1 MALGEGTAIVVSGNV
16 SDVAGNAAEA
26 FTKDGFV
33 LKDTI
38 APSID
43 SVIVSADDVINSSD
57 TLSAVAVSVST
68 TGVEDG
74 QVVSLDIGGVT
85 AEVAITSDGFD
96 GTVDLLALGEG
107 TAIVVS
113 GNVSDVAGNAAEA
126 FTKDGFVLKDTIAPS
141 IDSVIV
147 SADDVINSSDT
158 LSAVAV
164 SVSTTGVE
172 DGQVISLDIGGVTAE
187 VAITSDGFD
196 GTVDLLALG
205 EGTAIVVSGNVS
217 DVAGNAAEAFTKDG
231 FVLKDTIAPS
241 IDSVIVSADDV
252 INSSDTLSAV
262 AVSVSTTGVEDGQV
276 VSLDIGGVMADV
288 AITNNGFDGT
298 VDLSALGDGTAIAVS
313 GNVSDVAG
321 NAAEAFTKDGFVL
334 KDTIAPSI
342 DSVIVS
348 ADDVINSSDT
358 LSAVAVSVS
367 TTGVEDGQVIS
378 LDIGGVT
385 AEVAI
390 TSDGFDGTV
399 DLLALGEGTEIVVSG
414 NVSDVAGNA
423 AATFTKA
430 NSVIKDTEAPSIDSV
445 SIDASD
451 NTIYIVGDTIEV
463 TITASDNDTGLVFST
478 KTFNGNTLDNGV
490 ENDNDGVTD
499 NGNGTYTTTYTVAD
513 GHDDVD
519 AGEAVTIALEYTD
532 AAGNA
537 AAGTYT
543 LDTNLP
549 SGTSIDANLPAISSI
564 TIDDGSYGIGDSVTV
579 RIQAG
584 DSEQGLTLKGD
595 VDVDGNTDG
604 TFNGQK
610 LTGFYH
616 VIGGKY
622 EATYT
627 VQPGDASVADGGY
640 VATNIILAD
649 SAGNESETNTSIKLS
664 GAYIDTEKPVI
675 TSVSMSRGTYKI
687 DDDILLYIEISEVDI
702 SNTDLIVENT
712 IYFNDQQL
720 TDFSADPDDEKVY
733 TATYTVTESDTDGK
747 AGDNLSANIVLTDP
761 AGNDSDPITQV
772 TLPDKVTIDAN
783 RPVITALTI
792 SEDNIVNTTKDSD
805 IDAVPFS
812 ISITGIETTDS
823 VVALAVNSLNTTAT
837 YDSNS
842 TTDSVTTFTFT
853 GTIDLSSLSSDTT
866 TATASATD
874 AAGNAAIDFTAE
886 LLNDT
891 TAPTIVTSGTDTS
904 ANEASTAT
912 LDASNS
918 SDDLSG
924 IASYAWKQVES
935 GGTALQ
941 DSSTALTI
949 DSNTSA
955 STTVTTPAI
964 TDDTTQNL
972 SFYFTVTVTDK
983 ADNNATSD
991 VLTLTVTNTYTT
1003 PTITASPVGA
1013 PNFDQI
1019 SLSWDADTSL
1029 SYSLYRSTNLDCAND
1044 LGSITNIASCNDGV
1058 IYIEGG
1064 NEPSISI
1071 DDSDTASITDTG
1083 LEFFTTYYYW
1093 LEAKLSSDEV
1103 VSLSSEQAITN
1114 SGPVLNDT
1122 GITGGGDYPSG
1133 FDNHNGLADG
1143 ADGAIC
1149 NGGYLVDD
1157 SGNVIADPDNHSGNS
1172 TFIAFDDEDCEVGR
1186 DATLND
1192 DSDGNAAFV
1201 FTKLDISGNVTT
1213 STTIGDWSCVL
1224 DHTTGL
1230 IWEVKTN
1237 DNTLRDRDESFT
1249 WYNSSTA
1256 EGTPSSQDTADFV
1269 EYVNGNAEVNSG
1281 NGLCGQ
1287 TNWRLPTVRELVGIS
1302 DFSTYEPVVDT
1313 SYFPNSRTGAFE
1325 WSWTADLNSDTV
1337 NLPGYAWL
1345 YSYYTGSTR
1354 SGGNSLGTTSNSFY
1368 VRLVSSSE
1376 AVKSYFNDYSADG
1389 GRYTDHEDGT
1399 VSDNRTGLMWMKCI
1413 YGQAHNSDDNSCGGT
1428 GAGAGGTW
1436 QEAFAKAA
1444 AINEGV
1450 GTFGYTDWRL
1460 PNMKELLSLVDLSSF
1475 QPPINQAIFPNT
1487 DGQSQ
1492 WTSTLS
1498 AQDGGDAAL
1507 AVGLGADPEFGLL
1520 GKTTTTTRV
1529 RLVRD
1534 ITTTDASNEAN

>member
-1 MALGEGTAIVVSGNV
+1 M
-16 SDVAGNAAEA
+16 
-26 FTKDGFV
+26 
-33 LKDTI
+33 
-38 APSID
+38 
-43 SVIVSADDVINSSD
+43 
-57 TLSAVAVSVST
+57 
-68 TGVEDG
+68 
-74 QVVSLDIGGVT
+74 
-85 AEVAITSDGFD
+85 
-96 GTVDLLALGEG
+96 ALGEG

-972 SFYFTVTVTDK
+972 SFYFTVTVTDN
-983 ADNNATSD
+983 ADNEATSD

-1003 PTITASPVGA
+1003 PTITANPVGA
-1013 PNFDQI
+1013 PDFDQI
-1019 SLSWDADTSL
+1019 SLSWDANTSL
-1029 SYSLYRSTNLDCAND
+1029 SYSLYRSTDQSCSD
-1044 LGSITNIASCNDGV
+1044 LSNITTACNDGV
-1058 IYIEGG
+1058 IYTEGS

-1071 DDSDTASITDTG
+1071 ESESSTASITDDNASNTG

-1093 LEAKLSSDEV
+1093 LEAKLSSGEV

-1114 SGPVLNDT
+1114 SGPTLNDT
-1122 GITGGGDYPSG
+1122 GITSGGDYPSG
-1133 FDNHNGLADG
+1133 FDNHNGLADT
-1143 ADGAIC
+1143 ADNAVC

-1157 SGNVIADPDNHSGNS
+1157 QGAVIADPS
-1172 TFIAFDDEDCEVGR
+1172 TYTGTTTFVAFIDEDCEVGR

-1237 DNTLRDRDESFT
+1237 DGTLRDPSKFFT
-1249 WYNSSTA
+1249 WYNPNHGQDYDKDGNAIDFNGTA
-1256 EGTPSSQDTADFV
+1256 SDQDTQDFIV
-1269 EYVNGNAEVNSG
+1269 YVNSDSSINNGS
-1281 NGLCGQ
+1281 GLCGH
-1287 TNWRLPTVRELVGIS
+1287 TNWRLPTVHEIKGL
-1302 DFSTYEPVVDT
+1302 
-1313 SYFPNSRTGAFE
+1313 
-1325 WSWTADLNSDTV
+1325 ADYD
-1337 NLPGYAWL
+1337 
-1345 YSYYTGSTR
+1345 
-1354 SGGNSLGTTSNSFY
+1354 
-1368 VRLVSSSE
+1368 
-1376 AVKSYFNDYSADG
+1376 AV
-1389 GRYTDHEDGT
+1389 
-1399 VSDNRTGLMWMKCI
+1399 
-1413 YGQAHNSDDNSCGGT
+1413 
-1428 GAGAGGTW
+1428 
-1436 QEAFAKAA
+1436 AA
-1444 AINEGV
+1444 N
-1450 GTFGYTDWRL
+1450 
-1460 PNMKELLSLVDLSSF
+1460 
-1475 QPPINQAIFPNT
+1475 
-1487 DGQSQ
+1487 
-1492 WTSTLS
+1492 
-1498 AQDGGDAAL
+1498 
-1507 AVGLGADPEFGLL
+1507 GLGGYSSPSIDTDFPP
-1520 GKTTTTTRV
+1520 RS
-1529 RLVRD
+1529 RQPIQLVLDLAPQRRPRR
-1534 ITTTDASNEAN
+1534 